1 MFQNLDYEVLDL
13 GLVIYKNVVDN
24 PSKIITDI
32 LDLDSRYSNNEHS
45 GSTTLLKPW
54 GIWDYGD
61 NKFCEKRYLLEE
73 SHIPEDDYY
82 GKEQI
87 SIYRRLDS
95 SLSLALKHY
104 SEVLYPFAKNNI
116 KSREQSIHILRYTD
130 DGFLPAH
137 QDQGVSSRVLSAVT
151 YLNDDYEGG
160 EIEFV
165 NSNVKIKP
173 PAGSIIFFPSNFL
186 YVHEV
191 HKMTSGQRYAL
202 PSWFH
207 NRETILESDGRE

>member
-1 MFQNLDYEVLDL
+1 MFQNLDYEILDL
-13 GLVIYKNVVDN
+13 GLVLYKGVVEN
-24 PSKIITDI
+24 PNKIIEDI
-32 LDLDSRYSNNEHS
+32 ADLDYRYANNEHA
-45 GSTTLLKPW
+45 GSSTRLKPW
-54 GIWDYGD
+54 GIWDYGE

-73 SHIPEDDYY
+73 KHISEDDYY

-116 KSREQSIHILRYTD
+116 KGREQSIHILRYTD

-165 NSNVKIKP
+165 NSNVRIKP

-202 PSWFH
+202 PYWFH
-207 NRETILESDGRE
+207 NREIIVESDGRE